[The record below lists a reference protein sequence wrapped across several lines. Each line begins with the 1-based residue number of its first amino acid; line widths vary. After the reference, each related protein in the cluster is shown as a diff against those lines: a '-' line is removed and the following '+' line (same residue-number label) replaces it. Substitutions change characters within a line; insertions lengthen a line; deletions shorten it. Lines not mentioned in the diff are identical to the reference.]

1 MKGLCFQGFVEC
13 FFKLAVLMFDD
24 ATTDVESVKNLIYY
38 CKFFLKLRDI
48 KPNPFFSIEL
58 NLESAMTG
66 FKPSTKL
73 ANMLKTQ
80 VQIMKNNPP
89 VAKNCSVQRNTSVLS
104 NNATMKYASHVNSA
118 VGTNGANNS
127 RLEKYNDEKKSL
139 FPIFF

>member
-1 MKGLCFQGFVEC
+1 
-13 FFKLAVLMFDD
+13 MFDD
-24 ATTDVESVKNLIYY
+24 AITDVESVKNLIYY

-73 ANMLKTQ
+73 ASMLKTQ
-80 VQIMKNNPP
+80 VQIMKNNSPA
-89 VAKNCSVQRNTSVLS
+89 AKNCSAQRNTSVLS
-104 NNATMKYASHVNSA
+104 NNANIKYASHVNSA
-118 VGTNGANNS
+118 VGTNGASNS